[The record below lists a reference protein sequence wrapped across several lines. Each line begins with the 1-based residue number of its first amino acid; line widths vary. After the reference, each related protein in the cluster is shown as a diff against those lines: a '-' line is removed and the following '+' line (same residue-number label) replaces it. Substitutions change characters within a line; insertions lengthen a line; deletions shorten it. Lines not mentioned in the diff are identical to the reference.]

1 MSPGGR
7 APVSIVCVANDSA
20 VRERTLDRS
29 IADHLHEAPETEYL
43 PIDNSA
49 GAFAS
54 AGEALNHGASMARHD
69 TVVFVHQDVYLHSLR
84 ALEEAADTLAHRP
97 DIGMHGSSGMTAN
110 GELIGRL
117 RDRVVVLGRPVS
129 EPTDVDSLDEVLFMV
144 PREAIL
150 REPLVDAPDLAWH
163 AYAVEYG
170 LRVRSEGKRVTAG
183 GIPLTHNSLT
193 ANVDRLDVAHR
204 AVATR
209 HPSAMPVR
217 TTCGL
222 ISERAPRPRPLQAH
236 RWRYRWLRGSVVA
249 HRARRAVGN
258 RPVVLSDIRHDIDEA
273 IAGISGVLEIINL
286 EHGAAAL
293 ADRQSGAVELI
304 RRGQQVTVRLAA
316 FAELTRAVARWQ
328 PHQSLLI
335 ANLTLS
341 DLRHLRDGLPTQ
353 ECLVGYHDSV
363 GCWVLLGEAATR
375 ARQPFS
381 SRRST
386 PLGMAR
392 LTPARVA
399 P

>member
-1 MSPGGR
+1 MSTGC
-7 APVSIVCVANDSA
+7 APVSIVCVSNDIA

-43 PIDNSA
+43 PIDNSM
-49 GAFAS
+49 GAFRS

-69 TVVFVHQDVYLHSLR
+69 TVAFVHQDVYLHSLR
-84 ALEEAADTLAHRP
+84 ALGKAADMLAHRP
-97 DIGMHGSSGMTAN
+97 DIGMHGSSGVTAD
-110 GELIGRL
+110 GQLIGRI
-117 RDRVVVLGRPVS
+117 RDRVVVIGQPVA

-204 AVATR
+204 SVARR
-209 HPSAMPVR
+209 HPSVMPVQ

-249 HRARRAVGN
+249 HRARRAVGR
-258 RPVVLSDIRHDIDEA
+258 RPVVLSDIRHDIDEV
-273 IAGISGVLEIINL
+273 IAGTPGVLEIINL
-286 EHGAAAL
+286 EHERMSLG
-293 ADRQSGAVELI
+293 DHQSGPVELM
-304 RRGQQVTVRLAA
+304 RYGQTVSVRSALIS
-316 FAELTRAVARWQ
+316 ELKHAVATRR
-328 PHQSLLI
+328 PDQSLLI
-335 ANLTLS
+335 ANLALS
-341 DLRHLRDGLPTQ
+341 DLRRLGDDLPAQ
-353 ECLVGYHDSV
+353 QCLIGFHHSVGY
-363 GCWVLLGEAATR
+363 WVMLGEPATR
-375 ARQPFS
+375 AAHAPFS
-381 SRRST
+381 SPPAT

-392 LTPARVA
+392 LLRGPVA